1 MFKNA
6 PHVKKNVIRMQVKHL
21 LNANSLEIVWFSF
34 LFLNLK
40 KLLDIKSLFY
50 LFGRRFI
57 TLSYK
62 LQEVNS

>member
-1 MFKNA
+1 
-6 PHVKKNVIRMQVKHL
+6 MQVKHL
-21 LNANSLEIVWFSF
+21 LNANSLGIVWFSF

-50 LFGRRFI
+50 LFWRRFI